1 MIRFTIFVDIK
12 SIMSVLRLKEILKEK
27 GISGKE
33 LAEKVNV
40 SENTISFIA
49 TGKTQP
55 RFELLLLIAE
65 TLDIDIRELFN
76 PTKDSNTENIYVQ
89 RDGSF
94 VPIGEIKKD

>member
-1 MIRFTIFVDIK
+1 MIRFVIFVYIK

-55 RFELLLLIAE
+55 RFELLLLIAK
-65 TLDIDIRELFN
+65 TLDIDIRDLLN
-76 PTKDSNTENIYVQ
+76 STKDSSTETIYVN
-89 RDGSF
+89 RNGSF